1 MKKNIIL
8 PKPNPMQV
16 MEGLK
21 IVVEAHKENHRVT
34 EIETTKRKQI
44 QAYKEVELAKIKSQR
59 KILEQYFEGIFSE
72 RKLMINGMFD
82 ALDKGIET
90 NNLDLIQQ
98 CLGSVVAIAKESPL
112 AGVQNLL
119 SDYDNPE
126 VEQITI

>member
-8 PKPNPMQV
+8 PKPSPTQII
-16 MEGLK
+16 EGLK

-34 EIETTKRKQI
+34 EIETTKRKHI

-59 KILEQYFEGIFSE
+59 KILEQYFKGIFAE
-72 RKLMINGMFD
+72 RKLMINGIFD

-98 CLGSVVAIAKESPL
+98 SLGSVVDIAKESPL

-119 SDYDNPE
+119 DDYDNPE

>member
-1 MKKNIIL
+1 MKKNIII

-16 MEGLK
+16 MDGFK
-21 IVVEAHKENHRVT
+21 IVVEAYKENYRVT
-34 EIETTKRKQI
+34 EIETTKREQI

-72 RKLMINGMFD
+72 RKLMIKGIFD
-82 ALDKGIET
+82 ALDKGIQT

-98 CLGSVVAIAKESPL
+98 SLGSVVAIAKESPL
-112 AGVQNLL
+112 AGVQKLL

-126 VEQITI
+126 VEQIII

>member
-1 MKKNIIL
+1 MKKNIII

-21 IVVEAHKENHRVT
+21 MIVKAHTENHTVT
-34 EIETTKRKQI
+34 EIETTKREQI
-44 QAYKEVELAKIKSQR
+44 KAYKEKELAKIKSQR
-59 KILEQYFEGIFSE
+59 KILEQYFEKEFSE
-72 RKLMINGMFD
+72 RKLMINKTFD

-98 CLGSVVAIAKESPL
+98 SLSSVVAIAKESPL
-112 AGVQNLL
+112 AGVEKLL
-119 SDYDNPE
+119 SDYNNPE

>member
-1 MKKNIIL
+1 MKKNIII
-8 PKPNPMQV
+8 PKQNPMQV
-16 MEGLK
+16 IEGLK
-21 IVVEAHKENHRVT
+21 MVVEVHKENHRVT

-98 CLGSVVAIAKESPL
+98 SLGSVVAIAKESPL

-119 SDYDNPE
+119 IDYDNPE
-126 VEQITI
+126 VKEIEI